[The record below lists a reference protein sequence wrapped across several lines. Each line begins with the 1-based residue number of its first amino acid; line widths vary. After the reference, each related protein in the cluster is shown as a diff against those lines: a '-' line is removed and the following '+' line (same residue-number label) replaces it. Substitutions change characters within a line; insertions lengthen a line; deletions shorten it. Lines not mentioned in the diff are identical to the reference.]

1 MTCKICA
8 YVFHAKCEG
17 VSAQQFSLF
26 RELDKLKTHYE
37 WLLIESVSE
46 GFLTY
51 SCSTCRKV
59 DIMNILKSVHAMQ
72 DKIEKL
78 ELEVE
83 SLKQANSAHSVV
95 SSSAELG
102 VGSRQNSVLSEAV
115 NEALDIEHRK
125 MNLIVS
131 GIPVSNEK
139 SDTELLHALLE
150 DPIFDIS
157 GTISVCNVQQVGHSG
172 LLLITFGSLEC
183 KRAVL
188 RSASRLRASAI
199 SSHRDVYISPDL
211 TRKQREIEYQLRVEL
226 KVRKA
231 SGETGLRISKDRI
244 VSADV
249 PKETGKKKCPPHM

>member
-1 MTCKICA
+1 MQTIEEEKSVVLNMSGRGNSGGQRSSLSDQTAVKVKPVGKHTCHRCRNDCVKEYMTCNVCE

-37 WLLIESVSE
+37 WL
-46 GFLTY
+46 
-51 SCSTCRKV
+51 CSTCRKV

-72 DKIEKL
+72 DIIEKL

-115 NEALDIEHRK
+115 NEALDIERRK

-150 DPIFDIS
+150 DPVLDIS
-157 GTISVCNVQQVGHSG
+157 GTISVCNVQRVGH
-172 LLLITFGSLEC
+172 
-183 KRAVL
+183 
-188 RSASRLRASAI
+188 
-199 SSHRDVYISPDL
+199 RDI
-211 TRKQREIEYQLRVEL
+211 
-226 KVRKA
+226 
-231 SGETGLRISKDRI
+231 
-244 VSADV
+244 
-249 PKETGKKKCPPHM
+249 